1 MKASELKQAIK
12 PLIKECLKEIL
23 VEEGFTKMLSEAAA
37 SQPIATQQ
45 IKQATK
51 QSIQENVAQK
61 QALRE
66 MQQERKKVL
75 DSIGKG
81 GFDAFAGTEP
91 LREDKEI
98 KGADPGVDINS
109 LMGNNKQVWKQM
121 LDGMSSKKK

>member
-1 MKASELKQAIK
+1 MKLNELKQIIK
-12 PLIKECLKEIL
+12 PLIKECLKEVL
-23 VEEGFTKMLSEAAA
+23 VEEGFAKMLSEAATPQSA
-37 SQPIATQQ
+37 AQQ

-51 QSIQENVAQK
+51 QSIQENAAQN